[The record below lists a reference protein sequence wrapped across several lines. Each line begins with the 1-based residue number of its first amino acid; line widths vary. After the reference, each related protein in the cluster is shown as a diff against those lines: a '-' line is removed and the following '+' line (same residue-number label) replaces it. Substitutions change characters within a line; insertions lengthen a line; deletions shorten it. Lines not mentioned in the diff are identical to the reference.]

1 VRALIFST
9 ALLHRILAD
18 VGEEQPAGQR
28 VPGVAQ
34 RVAHA
39 VGVDLAER
47 GAPPCSIGRE
57 NGSVVVVC
65 CARALVQPARHAAI
79 TAGAK
84 RSRLCRLVIR
94 SHQGVAMQLQLT
106 DQEAMTLRDV
116 LQQKVTELDTEI
128 NRTDSF
134 AFKAELRDMDRTI
147 ERVLGRL
154 SEAVAHLPGR

>member
-1 VRALIFST
+1 
-9 ALLHRILAD
+9 
-18 VGEEQPAGQR
+18 
-28 VPGVAQ
+28 
-34 RVAHA
+34 
-39 VGVDLAER
+39 
-47 GAPPCSIGRE
+47 
-57 NGSVVVVC
+57 
-65 CARALVQPARHAAI
+65 
-79 TAGAK
+79 
-84 RSRLCRLVIR
+84 
-94 SHQGVAMQLQLT
+94 MQLQLT